1 MSDHQDFEQIRKL
14 LAEYGRL
21 LDARDPHGWAALFGE
36 DGEWVGGTRYGAI
49 SGRDALAGF
58 VANEFGA
65 TPPSVHIFGNMAIE
79 VDGDSATAWS
89 RWMLLEEGNA
99 NGGGGVRIMLAGHY
113 DDRLRRTAAGW
124 RFARREVHVDL
135 PQGV

>member
-1 MSDHQDFEQIRKL
+1 MAGHDDFEQIRKL

-49 SGRDALAGF
+49 SGPDALARF
-58 VANEFGA
+58 VSDEFGA

-79 VDGDSATAWS
+79 VDGDTATAWS
-89 RWMLLEEGNA
+89 RWMLLEEDGA
-99 NGGGGVRIMLAGHY
+99 GGVRIVLAGHY
-113 DDRLRRTAAGW
+113 DDRLRRTRDGW

>member
-1 MSDHQDFEQIRKL
+1 MPGHEHAEAIRKL

-21 LDARDPHGWAALFGE
+21 LDARDPHGWAALFGN

-49 SGRDALAGF
+49 SGPDALARF
-58 VANEFGA
+58 VSDEFGS
-65 TPPSVHIFGNMAIE
+65 TPPSVHIFGNMAID
-79 VDGDSATAWS
+79 VDGDAATAWS
-89 RWMLLEEGNA
+89 RWMLLEQAGD
-99 NGGGGVRIMLAGHY
+99 GVKIVLAGHY
-113 DDRLRRTAAGW
+113 DDKLRRTPAGW

>member
-1 MSDHQDFEQIRKL
+1 MPGHEDAEQIRKL

-21 LDARDPHGWAALFGE
+21 LDARDPHGWAALFGD

-49 SGRDALAGF
+49 SGREALARF
-58 VANEFGA
+58 VADEFGT

-89 RWMLLEEGNA
+89 RWMLLEHGD
-99 NGGGGVRIMLAGHY
+99 GGIRIMLAGHY
-113 DDRLRRTAAGW
+113 DDRLRRTHDGW
-124 RFARREVHVDL
+124 RFTRREVHVDL